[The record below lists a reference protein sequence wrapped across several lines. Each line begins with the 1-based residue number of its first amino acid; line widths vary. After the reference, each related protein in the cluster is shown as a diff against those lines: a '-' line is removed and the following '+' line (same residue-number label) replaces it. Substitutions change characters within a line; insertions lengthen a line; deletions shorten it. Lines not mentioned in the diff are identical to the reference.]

1 MVSVDEI
8 RADLPSATAC
18 VYLNA
23 GTWGP
28 LPTPAAAAM
37 RARIA
42 DVEAGGRI
50 GERGYARFGELIA
63 AARSALATT
72 IGAEPESI
80 ALTHSTTGG
89 MNLVLAGLDW
99 ERGDEVVISDN
110 EHPGLLEPL
119 YELER
124 RRGIVIRIS
133 ETLRATD
140 ALASLTGA
148 IGPRTRLVAV
158 SHVLWASG
166 RILPIRELAVA
177 THAAGAQLLVD
188 GAQAVGAIPVD
199 PLALGCDY
207 YAGPAQKWLC
217 GPNGVGFLWVAP
229 ARIGELGLGSAG
241 WLSRDTKS
249 EGRPL
254 WASARRYDSGS
265 LSTIALAG
273 SAAAIAWRAERVGWE
288 TGFERMRER
297 RATLAAAL
305 GGLANVTLHEF
316 GGEHAPL
323 IAFSVDGLTAGVVS
337 AALDA
342 DGIRGRSLPDP
353 AWMRVATGFWL
364 SDGDCERLCS
374 ALRSL

>member
-1 MVSVDEI
+1 MPSVDEI
-8 RADLPSATAC
+8 RRDLPSATAC
-18 VYLNA
+18 AYLNA

-28 LPTPAAAAM
+28 LPVPAADAM

-42 DVEAGGRI
+42 DVESGGRI

-63 AARSALATT
+63 MARAELAMV
-72 IGAEPESI
+72 IGAEPEAV
-80 ALTHSTTGG
+80 ALTHSTTGA
-89 MNLVLAGLDW
+89 MNLVLSGLEW
-99 ERGDEVVISDN
+99 EAGDEIVITDN

-119 YELER
+119 VELAR
-124 RRGIVIRIS
+124 RRAVVVRVC
-133 ETLRATD
+133 ETLRAAD
-140 ALASLTGA
+140 ALASLTAA
-148 IGPRTRLVAV
+148 IGPRTKLVAV

-166 RILPIRELAVA
+166 RILPIAELAVA

-199 PLALGCDY
+199 PAALGCDY

-229 ARIGELGLGSAG
+229 ERIGQLGLGSAG
-241 WLSRDTKS
+241 WLSRDTASAGK
-249 EGRPL
+249 PL

-265 LSTIALAG
+265 LSTVALAG
-273 SAAAIAWRAERVGWE
+273 SAAAIRWRAGRVGWDH
-288 TGFERMRER
+288 GFSLMRER
-297 RATLAAAL
+297 RATLAAQL
-305 GGLANVTLHEF
+305 GELANVTIHEF

-323 IAFSVDGLTAGVVS
+323 IAFSVAGRDAPAVN

-342 DGIRGRSLPDP
+342 HGIRARSLPDP

-364 SDGDCERLCS
+364 SDGDCEQLCS
-374 ALRSL
+374 VLRAL